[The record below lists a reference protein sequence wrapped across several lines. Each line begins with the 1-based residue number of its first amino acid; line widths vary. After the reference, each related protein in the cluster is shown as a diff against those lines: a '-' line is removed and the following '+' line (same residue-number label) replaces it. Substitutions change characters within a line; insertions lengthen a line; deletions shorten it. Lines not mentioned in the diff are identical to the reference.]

1 MTTVRYLWRG
11 GGEER
16 LLKTYPEAQALVA
29 EKGGSYETVYKEQ
42 LSQEEAYCMAGAFSA
57 TDRWKNYK
65 Y

>member
-11 GGEER
+11 GGEE
-16 LLKTYPEAQALVA
+16 KMVNTYPEAQTLVA
-29 EKGGSYETVYKEQ
+29 EKGGSYETVYQEQ
-42 LSQEEAYCMAGAFSA
+42 LSQEEAYCMVGAFSA